1 MITRKVSIFIT
12 QFSDSHSSMKIF
24 RFTSISPRIFPL
36 NHYSTFPLKQNV
48 SSLSP
53 AKYIAGALQE
63 HINSSAPKAGQKIHA
78 DIIKTGFIPD
88 LNISIKLLILHLK
101 CGCLSYARQVFDEL
115 PKPTLSAYNYMISGY
130 LKHGFLKELLLLVQ
144 WMSYS
149 GEKADGY
156 TLSMVLKASNSLG
169 SKMLMPRS
177 LCRLVHARIIKCD
190 VELDD
195 VLITALVDA
204 YVKSGKLESARTVF
218 ETMKDENVVCCTSM
232 ISGYMN
238 QGFLEDAEE
247 IFNTTKVKDIVVYN
261 AMVEG
266 FSRSAETA
274 KRSVDMYISLQRAG
288 FHPNI
293 STFASVIGACSVL
306 TCHEVGQQVHAQIMK
321 SGVYTHIKMGSSLLD
336 MYAKCGGIDDAR
348 RVFDQM
354 QEKNVFSWT
363 SMIDGYGKNGNPEE
377 ALELFTRMKEFH
389 IEPNYV
395 TFLGALSACSHS
407 GLVDKGY
414 EIFDSM
420 QRDYSMKPKMEH
432 YACMVDLMGRAG
444 ELNKAFEF
452 VRAMPERHNS
462 DVWAALLSSCNLHG
476 NVDLAS
482 IAASEL
488 FKLNADKR
496 PGAYLALS
504 NVYASNDKWDN
515 VSKIREVMKV
525 RRITKNIGR
534 SWTSED

>member
-1 MITRKVSIFIT
+1 MRF
-12 QFSDSHSSMKIF
+12 F
-24 RFTSISPRIFPL
+24 RVASLSPRISPS
-36 NHYSTFPLKQNV
+36 NQNV
-48 SSLSP
+48 SSN
-53 AKYIAGALQE
+53 IAGALQE
-63 HINSSAPKAGQKIHA
+63 HINSPYPRAGKKIHA
-78 DIIKTGFIPD
+78 DIIKSGFRPD

-101 CGCLSYARQVFDEL
+101 CGCLSYARQMFDEI

-130 LKHGFLKELLLLVQ
+130 LKHGLVKECLLLIQ
-144 WMSYS
+144 RMAYS

-156 TLSMVLKASNSLG
+156 TLSMVLKASSTSLG
-169 SKMLMPRS
+169 SSMMTLPRS

-204 YVKSGKLESARTVF
+204 YVKSGKLECARTVF
-218 ETMKDENVVCCTSM
+218 ETMKDENVVCSTSM

-238 QGFLEDAEE
+238 QGFVEDAEE
-247 IFNTTKVKDIVVYN
+247 IFNATRVKDIVVYN

-274 KRSVDMYISLQRAG
+274 KRAVEMYISMQRDG
-288 FHPNI
+288 FHPNM
-293 STFASVIGACSVL
+293 SSFASVIGACSVL
-306 TCHEVGQQVHAQIMK
+306 TAHEAGQQVHDQVMK

-377 ALELFTRMKEFH
+377 ALELFSRMKEFH
-389 IEPNYV
+389 IQPNYV

-414 EIFDSM
+414 EIFESM
-420 QRDYSMKPKMEH
+420 QRDYSMKPRMEH

-444 ELNKAFEF
+444 DLYKALEF
-452 VRAMPERHNS
+452 VKAMPERPNS
-462 DVWAALLSSCNLHG
+462 DVWAALLSSCRVHG

-482 IAASEL
+482 IAANEL

-496 PGAYLALS
+496 PGAYIALS
-504 NVYASNDKWDN
+504 NVLASAGKWEN
-515 VSKIREVMKV
+515 VSEIREVMKA
-525 RRITKNIGR
+525 RKIPKSIGR
-534 SWTSED
+534 SWISGENAQ

>member
-1 MITRKVSIFIT
+1 MR
-12 QFSDSHSSMKIF
+12 IF
-24 RFTSISPRIFPL
+24 RFSSVLRRIIPS
-36 NHYSTFPLKQNV
+36 NHYATLPSNQDV

-53 AKYIAGALQE
+53 AKCIAGALQE
-63 HINSSAPKAGQKIHA
+63 HINSPSPKRGQMIHA
-78 DIIKTGFIPD
+78 HIIKTGFRPD
-88 LNISIKLLILHLK
+88 MNISIKLLILHLK
-101 CGCLSYARQVFDEL
+101 CGYLSYARQVFDEL

-130 LKHGFLKELLLLVQ
+130 LKHGLVKEFLLLVQ
-144 WMSYS
+144 KMAYS
-149 GEKADGY
+149 KEKADGY
-156 TLSMVLKASNSLG
+156 TLSMVLKASSSFG
-169 SKMLMPRS
+169 STMVMPRS

-204 YVKSGKLESARTVF
+204 YVKSRKLECARTVF
-218 ETMKDENVVCCTSM
+218 ETMKDENVVCSTSM

-238 QGFLEDAEE
+238 QGFVEDAEE
-247 IFNTTKVKDIVVYN
+247 IFNTTEVKDIVVYN

-274 KRSVDMYISLQRAG
+274 KRAVDMYISMQQAG

-306 TCHEVGQQVHAQIMK
+306 TAHEVGQQVHTQIMK

-389 IEPNYV
+389 IEPNSV

-414 EIFDSM
+414 AIFESM

-444 ELNKAFEF
+444 DLNKALEF
-452 VRAMPERHNS
+452 VRAIPERPNS
-462 DVWAALLSSCNLHG
+462 DVWAALLSSCRLHG

-482 IAASEL
+482 IAANEL

-496 PGAYLALS
+496 PGAYIALS
-504 NVYASNDKWDN
+504 NVLASAGKWEN
-515 VSKIREVMKV
+515 VSKIREVMKA
-525 RRITKNIGR
+525 RKIAKNIGR

>member
-1 MITRKVSIFIT
+1 MRVFRVASVSL
-12 QFSDSHSSMKIF
+12 
-24 RFTSISPRIFPL
+24 RIFPS
-36 NHYSTFPLKQNV
+36 NHYTTFPSKHNV

-53 AKYIAGALQE
+53 ATSIARALQE
-63 HINSSAPKAGQKIHA
+63 HINSPSPKAGKRIHA
-78 DIIKTGFIPD
+78 DIIKTGFRPD

-101 CGCLSYARQVFDEL
+101 CGCLRYARQVFDEL
-115 PKPTLSAYNYMISGY
+115 PKPTLSAYNYLISGY
-130 LKHGFLKELLLLVQ
+130 LKHGLVKECLLLVQ
-144 WMSYS
+144 RMSHS

-156 TLSMVLKASNSLG
+156 TLSMVLKASSSLV
-169 SKMLMPRS
+169 STTILHRS

-204 YVKSGKLESARTVF
+204 YVKSGKLECARTVF
-218 ETMKDENVVCCTSM
+218 ETMKDENVVCSTSM

-238 QGFLEDAEE
+238 QGFVEDAEE
-247 IFNTTKVKDIVVYN
+247 IFNTTRVKDIVVYN

-274 KRSVDMYISLQRAG
+274 ERAVCMYILLQRAG

-293 STFASVIGACSVL
+293 SSFASVIGACSVL
-306 TCHEVGQQVHAQIMK
+306 TAREVGQQVHAQVMK

-377 ALELFTRMKEFH
+377 AIELFTRMKDFH
-389 IEPNYV
+389 VQPNYV
-395 TFLGALSACSHS
+395 TFLGALSSCSHS
-407 GLVDKGY
+407 GLVEKGY
-414 EIFDSM
+414 EIFESM

-444 ELNKAFEF
+444 DLNKALEF
-452 VRAMPERHNS
+452 VRAMPERPDS
-462 DVWAALLSSCNLHG
+462 DVWAALLSSCRLHG
-476 NVDLAS
+476 DVDLAR
-482 IAASEL
+482 IAANEL

-496 PGAYLALS
+496 PGAYIALS
-504 NVYASNDKWDN
+504 NVLASAGKWEN
-515 VSKIREVMKV
+515 VSEIRDVMKA
-525 RRITKNIGR
+525 RKIPKNIGR
-534 SWTSED
+534 SWIGVEKAQ

>member
-1 MITRKVSIFIT
+1 MR
-12 QFSDSHSSMKIF
+12 IF
-24 RFTSISPRIFPL
+24 RFTSISPRIFPS
-36 NHYSTFPLKQNV
+36 NHDSTFPLKQNV

-53 AKYIAGALQE
+53 EKYLAGALQE
-63 HINSSAPKAGQKIHA
+63 HINSPAPKAGKKIHA
-78 DIIKTGFIPD
+78 DIIKTGFQPD

-101 CGCLSYARQVFDEL
+101 CGCLRYARQAFDEL

-130 LKHGFLKELLLLVQ
+130 LKNGLLKELLLLVQ
-144 WMSYS
+144 RMSYS

-169 SKMLMPRS
+169 SNMIMPRS

-195 VLITALVDA
+195 VLITALVDT
-204 YVKSGKLESARTVF
+204 YVKRGKLESARTVF

-238 QGFLEDAEE
+238 QGFVEDAEE

-266 FSRSAETA
+266 FSRSGETA
-274 KRSVDMYISLQRAG
+274 KRSVDMYISMQRAG

-306 TCHEVGQQVHAQIMK
+306 TSHEVGQQVHAQIMK

-336 MYAKCGGIDDAR
+336 MYAKCGGINDAR

-377 ALELFTRMKEFH
+377 ALELFTRMKEFR

-414 EIFDSM
+414 EIFESM

-432 YACMVDLMGRAG
+432 YACIVDLMGRAG
-444 ELNKAFEF
+444 DLNKAFEF
-452 VRAMPERHNS
+452 ARAMPERPDS
-462 DVWAALLSSCNLHG
+462 DIWAALLSSCNLHG
-476 NVDLAS
+476 NVELAS

-515 VSKIREVMKV
+515 VSKIREVMKR
-525 RRITKNIGR
+525 RRISKTIGR

>member
-1 MITRKVSIFIT
+1 MR
-12 QFSDSHSSMKIF
+12 IF
-24 RFTSISPRIFPL
+24 RFTSVSRRILPS
-36 NHYSTFPLKQNV
+36 NHYSTIPSKQDV
-48 SSLSP
+48 TSLSP
-53 AKYIAGALQE
+53 ARCIAAALQE
-63 HINSSAPKAGQKIHA
+63 HINSPSPKAGKKIHA

-101 CGCLSYARQVFDEL
+101 CGCVTYARQVFDEL
-115 PKPTLSAYNYMISGY
+115 PKPTLSAYNYLISGY
-130 LKHGFLKELLLLVQ
+130 LKHGLAKEFILLVQ
-144 WMSYS
+144 QMAYS
-149 GEKADGY
+149 GEMADGY
-156 TLSMVLKASNSLG
+156 TLSMVLKASSSFG
-169 SKMLMPRS
+169 SNVMRLPRS
-177 LCRLVHARIIKCD
+177 LCKLVHARIIKFD

-195 VLITALVDA
+195 VLITALVDS
-204 YVKSGKLESARTVF
+204 YVKSGNLECARTVF
-218 ETMKDENVVCCTSM
+218 ETMKDENVVCSTSM

-238 QGFLEDAEE
+238 QGFVEDAVEV
-247 IFNTTKVKDIVVYN
+247 FNKTKVKDIVVYN

-266 FSRSAETA
+266 FSRSVETA
-274 KRSVDMYISLQRAG
+274 KRSVDMYISMQRAG

-306 TCHEVGQQVHAQIMK
+306 TSHEVGQQVHAQIMK

-354 QEKNVFSWT
+354 IEKNVFSWT

-377 ALELFTRMKEFH
+377 ALQLFTRMKEFRV
-389 IEPNYV
+389 EPNYV

-414 EIFDSM
+414 EIFESM
-420 QRDYSMKPKMEH
+420 QKDYFLKPKMEH

-444 ELNKAFEF
+444 ELTKAFEF
-452 VRAMPERHNS
+452 VRTMPERHNS

-504 NVYASNDKWDN
+504 NVYASNDRWDN
-515 VSKIREVMKV
+515 VSKIREVMKA
-525 RRITKNIGR
+525 RKISKNIGR
-534 SWTSED
+534 SWTRED

>member
-1 MITRKVSIFIT
+1 MR
-12 QFSDSHSSMKIF
+12 IF
-24 RFTSISPRIFPL
+24 RVASVSPRISP
-36 NHYSTFPLKQNV
+36 SSQNV
-48 SSLSP
+48 SSN
-53 AKYIAGALQE
+53 IAGALQE
-63 HINSSAPKAGQKIHA
+63 HINSPSPKSGKKIHA
-78 DIIKTGFIPD
+78 NIIKSGFIPN

-101 CGCLSYARQVFDEL
+101 CGSLSYARLVFDEL

-130 LKHGFLKELLLLVQ
+130 LKHGFVKECLLLVQ
-144 WMSYS
+144 RMAYS

-156 TLSMVLKASNSLG
+156 TLSMVLKASSTKLA
-169 SKMLMPRS
+169 STMTILQRS

-204 YVKSGKLESARTVF
+204 YVKTGKLECARTVF
-218 ETMKDENVVCCTSM
+218 ETMKDENVVCSTSM

-238 QGFLEDAEE
+238 QGFVEDAEE
-247 IFNTTKVKDIVVYN
+247 IFNATRVKDIVVYN

-274 KRSVDMYISLQRAG
+274 KRGVEMYISLQRVG

-293 STFASVIGACSVL
+293 SSFASVIGACSVL
-306 TCHEVGQQVHAQIMK
+306 TAHEVGQQVHAQVVK

-354 QEKNVFSWT
+354 GEKNVFSWT

-377 ALELFTRMKEFH
+377 ALKLFARMKEFD
-389 IEPNYV
+389 IQPNDV

-414 EIFDSM
+414 EIFESM

-444 ELNKAFEF
+444 DLRKALEF
-452 VRAMPERHNS
+452 VRAMPERPNS
-462 DVWAALLSSCNLHG
+462 DVWAALLSSCRVHG
-476 NVDLAS
+476 DVDLAS
-482 IAASEL
+482 IAANEL

-496 PGAYLALS
+496 PGAYIALS
-504 NVYASNDKWDN
+504 NVLASAGKWEN
-515 VSKIREVMKV
+515 VSEIRQVMKA
-525 RRITKNIGR
+525 RKIPKTIGR
-534 SWTSED
+534 SWIGAENAQ